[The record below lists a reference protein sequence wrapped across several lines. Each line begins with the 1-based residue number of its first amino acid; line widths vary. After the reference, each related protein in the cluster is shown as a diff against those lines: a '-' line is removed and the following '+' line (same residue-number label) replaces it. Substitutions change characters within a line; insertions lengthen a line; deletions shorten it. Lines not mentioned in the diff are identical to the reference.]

1 MKNILLLEQRIS
13 NNHKYTLLY
22 SFFFFIWTCSYTD
35 LKNTQFSIYKIEK
48 EKKNLAILYITN
60 KLYGAY
66 VRFTN
71 TKGLYDLR
79 YYFIKK

>member
-1 MKNILLLEQRIS
+1 MKNILFLEQRIS

-22 SFFFFIWTCSYTD
+22 SFFFSFGHVVTQISKIHSLAYIR
-35 LKNTQFSIYKIEK
+35 LKKK
-48 EKKNLAILYITN
+48 KKNLAILYITN